1 MFRIVIPARYGSS
14 RLPGKPLLLIG
25 GRPMLQWVYERA
37 LASGAATVVIAT
49 DDDRIAA
56 AASAFGAPVQFTSLT
71 HVSGTDRIAEVA
83 LQAGWD
89 QDEVI
94 VNLQGDEPMMPSSL
108 LRQVAGLLQ
117 QQESADI
124 ATLATRITGVAAF
137 MDPNT
142 VKVVTDS
149 TGRALY
155 FSRAPIPWG
164 RDTAPAGMASQRGFA
179 AARRHIGLYAYRVA
193 ALRRLSLLQPSPL
206 ELVEKLEQLRALEN
220 GMEIRVADATE
231 SPGLDVNTAE
241 DLARVA
247 LLLGAGE
254 SQMESR

>member
-1 MFRIVIPARYGSS
+1 MIRVVIPARYGSS
-14 RLPGKPLLLIG
+14 RLPGKPLLPIG
-25 GRPMLQWVYERA
+25 GRPMLQWVHDRA

-49 DDDRIAA
+49 DDERIADV
-56 AASAFGAPVQFTSLT
+56 SRAFGATVQLTSLT

-83 LQAGWD
+83 LQAGWA
-89 QDEVI
+89 QDDVI
-94 VNLQGDEPMMPSSL
+94 VNLQGDEPLMPSIL
-108 LRQVAGLLQ
+108 VRQVAALLEQ
-117 QQESADI
+117 QTTAHV
-124 ATLATRITGVAAF
+124 ATLATRITGVSSF

-164 RDTAPAGMASQRGFA
+164 RDTAPEGLASQGGFA

-193 ALRRLSLLQPSPL
+193 ALRRLSLLPPSPL

-220 GMEIRVADATE
+220 GMEIRVADAAE
-231 SPGLDVNTAE
+231 VPGPDVNTAE

-247 LLLGAGE
+247 LLLGVRE
-254 SQMESR
+254 TR